1 MKILAT
7 LPDNMLN
14 LSVHEMMEAT
24 RDFGLSKHEGTFK
37 LDINLNDFWEIDNL
51 DYDII
56 HIHWPEALVDWKIPT
71 ENDIK
76 KLNNRL
82 KQLKTQEKK
91 IIITRHNAIPHTKTK
106 LDAALY
112 KTAFSFADA
121 IFHMEKFSY
130 NEYKEFYGE
139 FNWYTKQKHFFAP
152 IIMYSKLP
160 NTISKIEARAALNI
174 NPNKFMYLVIGSIRN
189 KKEKS
194 Y

>member
-139 FNWYTKQKHFFAP
+139 FNWYTKQKHFFFLFLNDE
-152 IIMYSKLP
+152 IIDCTEKRKIILDRRPGKITGNKYFNFQNLACLVYS
-160 NTISKIEARAALNI
+160 
-174 NPNKFMYLVIGSIRN
+174 FG
-189 KKEKS
+189 
-194 Y
+194 